1 MSLPSDDFA
10 RSTAPATTPA
20 VAAASPWGR
29 SQWVADMF
37 PRLLPGKPM
46 PHAGQ
51 EIPADAEA
59 GYNRLTCEADASN
72 ETRIEC
78 AGDPRTNRNPF
89 IGIDCIQGHIRNGL
103 RERYPLL
110 ELWPRRSGTV
120 GVLRATHNGR
130 DAIWLTFD
138 DLPRGQCMIYST
150 WRDHRMDELLAWWR
164 STVVTEHP
172 VGRRVVRFGGMAN
185 TVRRPYCSSWEVTC
199 LSLPGDRRIP
209 PGS

>member
-1 MSLPSDDFA
+1 
-10 RSTAPATTPA
+10 
-20 VAAASPWGR
+20 
-29 SQWVADMF
+29 MF

-103 RERYPLL
+103 REQYPLL

-120 GVLRATHNGR
+120 DVLRATHNGR

-150 WRDHRMDELLAWWR
+150 WSDHRMDELLAWWR
-164 STVVTEHP
+164 STP
-172 VGRRVVRFGGMAN
+172 
-185 TVRRPYCSSWEVTC
+185 
-199 LSLPGDRRIP
+199 L
-209 PGS
+209 